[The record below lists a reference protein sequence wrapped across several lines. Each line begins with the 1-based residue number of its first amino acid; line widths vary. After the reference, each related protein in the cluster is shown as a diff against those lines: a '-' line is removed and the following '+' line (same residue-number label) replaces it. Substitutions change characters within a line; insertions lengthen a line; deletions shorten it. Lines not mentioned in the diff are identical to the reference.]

1 MNEDKLK
8 KDKKNKKK
16 RNEKNKKKRNNAMQK
31 IIKLVNSNIDTF
43 PNILSCIALITSAI
57 LVIIN
62 YINSILNIGYS
73 GYLGFYDISL
83 QMTNS
88 ILQFWHMIL
97 FSFGL
102 SLIFYINYKLIYYYW
117 NKINKLKMFFYNMV
131 PWILIFTLLL
141 HYYLGEG
148 SCIFSFQ
155 YAIFLSAILVIPCFS
170 YVGLVYKICENPK
183 AKNVKN
189 KDKKE
194 DHIKWKKRQCWVFPI
209 VISIF
214 GVISYW
220 SFGAVDGL
228 KTSGKN
234 LLLNEKYHNI
244 IEYNNEK
251 YLLLKDKN
259 YNKIIMYIVDE
270 KNDEYNM
277 KTYYVKK
284 GKYAYLNEYNKLT
297 IKVEECKIDI
307 K

>member
-1 MNEDKLK
+1 
-8 KDKKNKKK
+8 
-16 RNEKNKKKRNNAMQK
+16 MQK

-62 YINSILNIGYS
+62 YINSILNVGYS
-73 GYLGFYDISL
+73 EYLGFYEISL

-88 ILQFWHMIL
+88 ILHFWHMIL

-102 SLIFYINYKLIYYYW
+102 SLIFYINYKLIYYFW
-117 NKINKLKMFFYNMV
+117 NKINKLKMLFYNMG

-220 SFGAVDGL
+220 TFGAVDGL

-259 YNKIIMYIVDE
+259 DNKIIMYIVDE
-270 KNDEYNM
+270 KNDENNM

-284 GKYAYLNEYNKLT
+284 GKHAYLNEYNKLT

>member
-1 MNEDKLK
+1 
-8 KDKKNKKK
+8 
-16 RNEKNKKKRNNAMQK
+16 MQK

-62 YINSILNIGYS
+62 YINSILNVGYS
-73 GYLGFYDISL
+73 GYLGFYEISL

-88 ILQFWHMIL
+88 ILHFWHMIL

-102 SLIFYINYKLIYYYW
+102 SLIFYINYKLIYYFW
-117 NKINKLKMFFYNMV
+117 NKINKLKMLFYNMG

-220 SFGAVDGL
+220 TFGAVDGL

-251 YLLLKDKN
+251 YLLLKIKM
-259 YNKIIMYIVDE
+259 II
-270 KNDEYNM
+270 
-277 KTYYVKK
+277 
-284 GKYAYLNEYNKLT
+284 KLLC
-297 IKVEECKIDI
+297 I
-307 K
+307 

>member
-1 MNEDKLK
+1 MNEDKIK
-8 KDKKNKKK
+8 KNKKNKKK

-57 LVIIN
+57 IVVIN
-62 YINSILNIGYS
+62 FINSILNIGYS

-102 SLIFYINYKLIYYYW
+102 SLTFYINYKLIYYFW
-117 NKINKLKMFFYNMV
+117 NKINKLKMLFYNMG

-220 SFGAVDGL
+220 TFGAVDGL

-259 YNKIIMYIVDE
+259 DNKIIMYIVDE

>member
-1 MNEDKLK
+1 MNEDKIK
-8 KDKKNKKK
+8 KNKKNKKK

-57 LVIIN
+57 IVVIN

-102 SLIFYINYKLIYYYW
+102 SLIFYINYKLIYYFW
-117 NKINKLKMFFYNMV
+117 NKINKLKMLFYNMG

-220 SFGAVDGL
+220 TFGAVDGL

-244 IEYNNEK
+244 IEYN
-251 YLLLKDKN
+251 
-259 YNKIIMYIVDE
+259 
-270 KNDEYNM
+270 
-277 KTYYVKK
+277 
-284 GKYAYLNEYNKLT
+284 KLT

>member
-8 KDKKNKKK
+8 KNKKNKKE
-16 RNEKNKKKRNNAMQK
+16 RNEKSKKKRNNAMQK

-62 YINSILNIGYS
+62 YINSILNVGYS

-83 QMTNS
+83 QMTNL
-88 ILQFWHMIL
+88 IPQFWYIVL
-97 FSFGL
+97 FSLGL
-102 SLIFYINYKLIYYYW
+102 ALTFYINYKFIYYFW
-117 NKINKLKMFFYNMV
+117 NKMNKIKMLFYNMG
-131 PWILIFTLLL
+131 PWILLFTLLL

-183 AKNVKN
+183 AKNVNN

-194 DHIKWKKRQCWVFPI
+194 DHIKRKKRQCWVFPI

-220 SFGAVDGL
+220 TFGAVDGL

-259 YNKIIMYIVDE
+259 DNKIIMYIVDE
-270 KNDEYNM
+270 KNDENNM

>member
-155 YAIFLSAILVIPCFS
+155 CAIFLSAILVIPCFS

-220 SFGAVDGL
+220 TFGAVDGL

-259 YNKIIMYIVDE
+259 DNKIIMYIVDE

>member
-170 YVGLVYKICENPK
+170 YVGLVYKIRENPK

-259 YNKIIMYIVDE
+259 DNKIIMYIVDE

>member
-1 MNEDKLK
+1 
-8 KDKKNKKK
+8 
-16 RNEKNKKKRNNAMQK
+16 MQK

-62 YINSILNIGYS
+62 YINSILNVGYS
-73 GYLGFYDISL
+73 GYLSFYEISL

-88 ILQFWHMIL
+88 ILHFWHMIL

-102 SLIFYINYKLIYYYW
+102 SLIFYINYKLIYYFW
-117 NKINKLKMFFYNMV
+117 NKINKLKMLFYNMG

-220 SFGAVDGL
+220 TFGAVDGL

-259 YNKIIMYIVDE
+259 DNKIIMYIVDE
-270 KNDEYNM
+270 KNDENNM

-284 GKYAYLNEYNKLT
+284 GKHAYLNEYNKLT

>member
-1 MNEDKLK
+1 MTEDKIK
-8 KDKKNKKK
+8 KNKKNKKK

-57 LVIIN
+57 IVVIN

-102 SLIFYINYKLIYYYW
+102 SLIFYINYKLIYYFW
-117 NKINKLKMFFYNMV
+117 NKINKLKMLFYNMG

-220 SFGAVDGL
+220 TFGAVDGL

-259 YNKIIMYIVDE
+259 DNKIIMCIVDE